1 MAGVVDPN
9 PTSPVTCLKHWNER
23 KIMFSL
29 HLKLA
34 SAALLGAVTA
44 MPLSASAAPLITA
57 EEAALPPQK
66 GAVPNTGRGI
76 TRGPKI
82 QVPEATAAQA
92 SPLRFQI
99 KFQTFGGS
107 SIDLEALK
115 VTYLKS
121 PVVDLTPRIKPF
133 AQAAGIDMPDAQLPP
148 GEHLVRVDVKDSDGR
163 PASVSFLLK
172 IAP

>member
-1 MAGVVDPN
+1 MFRHLL
-9 PTSPVTCLKHWNER
+9 TLTC
-23 KIMFSL
+23 
-29 HLKLA
+29 
-34 SAALLGAVTA
+34 AAVFGAVTA
-44 MPLSASAAPLITA
+44 MPIPARASPLITA

-66 GAVPNTGRGI
+66 GAVPNSGRGI

-82 QVPEATAAQA
+82 QVPDAEAGLQT
-92 SPLRFQI
+92 SPMRFQV

-115 VTYLKS
+115 VTYLKT

-133 AQAAGIDMPDAQLPP
+133 AQPNGIDMPDAQLPP
-148 GEHLVRVDVKDSDGR
+148 GDHLVRIDIKDSDGR
-163 PASVSFLLK
+163 AASMSFLLK